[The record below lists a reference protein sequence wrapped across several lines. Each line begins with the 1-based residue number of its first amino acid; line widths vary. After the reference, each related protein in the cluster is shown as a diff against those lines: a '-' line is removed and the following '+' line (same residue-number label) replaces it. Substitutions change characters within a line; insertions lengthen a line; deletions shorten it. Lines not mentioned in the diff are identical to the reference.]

1 MYLHSFDVKLASSAL
16 NSVGMGQHHVILV
29 IMVIT
34 TSVLVIVVIII
45 LSSLLLLEASSYLS
59 RQFIGKS
66 GQTILL
72 RSFSL
77 LSADE
82 LWAAVRLMTVFF
94 CVWNPGDYVTSW
106 FLMSVCLWHWKCAQ
120 SVVWMLQGCGLHG
133 VGPAWPAVIIQVHVT
148 NFHTAWR

>member
-1 MYLHSFDVKLASSAL
+1 
-16 NSVGMGQHHVILV
+16 MGQHHVILV

-34 TSVLVIVVIII
+34 TTVLVIVVIII

-94 CVWNPGDYVTSW
+94 VCLKPRRLCDKLVLDERLPLALEVCTKCGVDATGVWLAWGRACLTSGDYTGARDKFSHCLKVMYARSW
-106 FLMSVCLWHWKCAQ
+106 
-120 SVVWMLQGCGLHG
+120 LQ
-133 VGPAWPAVIIQVHVT
+133 
-148 NFHTAWR
+148 